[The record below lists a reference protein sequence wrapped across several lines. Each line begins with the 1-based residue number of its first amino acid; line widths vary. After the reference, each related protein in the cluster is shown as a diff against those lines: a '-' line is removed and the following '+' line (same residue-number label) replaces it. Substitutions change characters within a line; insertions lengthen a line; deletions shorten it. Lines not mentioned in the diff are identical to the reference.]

1 MGIYG
6 LALQV
11 NGRSEAMAIAE
22 PTTEL
27 QPQFSSAAA
36 VATPW
41 TVAREQLER
50 AEIYWLTGEPFGQT
64 RWRLWR

>member
-1 MGIYG
+1 
-6 LALQV
+6 
-11 NGRSEAMAIAE
+11 MAITE

-36 VATPW
+36 VAMPW